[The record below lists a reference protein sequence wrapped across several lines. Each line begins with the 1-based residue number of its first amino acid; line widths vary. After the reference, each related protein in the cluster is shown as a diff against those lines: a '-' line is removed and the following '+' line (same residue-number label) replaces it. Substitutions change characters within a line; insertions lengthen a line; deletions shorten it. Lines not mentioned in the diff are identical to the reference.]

1 MNDIVQSRLGAGRLW
16 LIDLYRQVYWDM
28 VQFFRYR
35 LIVVSTMLTS
45 VSMVLAFGF
54 GTSQVPAMGPG
65 GASYFAF
72 VLPGIVGVG
81 IMFSCTY
88 TIGYAFIVDHNRR
101 AMEDI
106 VLSPLS
112 YGGFLLGRLI
122 GMMLKCSLQFVA
134 VLALA
139 AWVFDVQAAWPGRLL
154 LGFASA
160 SVFFAGFG
168 IVVSCYT
175 NEVSFA
181 SVVNLV
187 LIPLTYMCGVF
198 FPLENFGT
206 ARALIAWLPLSAQVD
221 VLRSAISGQ
230 ATAGFAYSLAL
241 SLAYAFIMM
250 GVALYVFK
258 NRVTRR

>member
-1 MNDIVQSRLGAGRLW
+1 MNDIAPSRAMSCRLW
-16 LIDLYRQVYWDM
+16 LIDLYRQIYWDM

-45 VSMVLAFGF
+45 VSMVLSFGF
-54 GTSQVPAMGPG
+54 GTSHVQAMGQG
-65 GASYFAF
+65 GSSYFAF
-72 VLPGIVGVG
+72 ALPGIVGVG

-122 GMMLKCSLQFVA
+122 GMMLKCSLQFIA
-134 VLALA
+134 VLLLA
-139 AWVFDVQAAWPGRLL
+139 SWMFGVHVGLPWRLL
-154 LGFASA
+154 LGFVSA
-160 SVFFAGFG
+160 CLFFGGFG
-168 IVVSCYT
+168 IVVACFT

-198 FPLENFGT
+198 FPLENFGS
-206 ARALIAWLPLSAQVD
+206 AQSLISWLPLSAQVD
-221 VLRSAISGQ
+221 VLRSAISGAA
-230 ATAGFAYSLAL
+230 ATSFAHSAGL
-241 SLAYAFIMM
+241 SLVYAVLMM
-250 GVALYVFK
+250 GGALYVFK
-258 NRVTRR
+258 HRVTRR